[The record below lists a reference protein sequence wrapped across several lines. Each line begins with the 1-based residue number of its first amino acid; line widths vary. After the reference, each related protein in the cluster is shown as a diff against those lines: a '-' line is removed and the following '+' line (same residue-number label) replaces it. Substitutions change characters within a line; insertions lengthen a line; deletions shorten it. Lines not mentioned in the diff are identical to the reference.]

1 MTQEQFLYWLQGF
14 AELSATP
21 PTAEQWK
28 SIREHLALCFKKVT
42 PPVQTGLEKGAPDP
56 MAVKSVEDFR
66 RAMEDLRKHGG
77 SALPPF
83 DRAGIPNWPNIDRV
97 TITC

>member
-56 MAVKSVEDFR
+56 MAGKSVEDFR
-66 RAMEDLRKHGG
+66 RAMEDLRKQAVQHCRHLI
-77 SALPPF
+77 A
-83 DRAGIPNWPNIDRV
+83 RASPTGPIS
-97 TITC
+97 TE